1 MTEKD
6 LQRMRRQELAEM
18 AASLTDEVDTLR
30 TRLEDR
36 ESKLKAVAQG
46 AMRQKKK
53 LTEQTETAATLEAA
67 LRKALAQRDAL
78 AAELREKDAALAD
91 RDRQLQALRAELDE
105 KTVSLA
111 GREDDWLRQRLQETQ
126 AELGR
131 VRQDAAEK
139 EALLRRQQGRKASQ
153 AELDAVIVEF
163 EATTAELRARL
174 KDRDGQV
181 ERLYRQLEQK
191 DAALRDIRGEIQTWR
206 GAQKQEQERA
216 IQERDA
222 RIRELSEKLDRKEG
236 EVRELWGRLWDL
248 VSPDKKEQ

>member
-1 MTEKD
+1 MTDKD

-18 AASLTDEVDTLR
+18 AAELTDEVETLR
-30 TRLEDR
+30 SRLEDR
-36 ESKLKAVAQG
+36 ETKLKAVAQG

-53 LTEQTETAATLEAA
+53 LAEQAEAAACMDAA
-67 LRKALAQRDAL
+67 LRKVQAQRDEL
-78 AAELREKDAALAD
+78 AAELREKSAALAE

-105 KTVSLA
+105 KTASLA
-111 GREDDWLRQRLQETQ
+111 DREDGWLRQRLQETQ
-126 AELGR
+126 EELGR
-131 VRQDAAEK
+131 ARQDAADK
-139 EALLRRQQGRKASQ
+139 EALLRRQQGHKASQ

-191 DAALRDIRGEIQTWR
+191 DAALRDIRGEIQAWR
-206 GAQKQEQERA
+206 GAQKQDQERA

-222 RIRELSEKLDRKEG
+222 RIRELSEKLDRKED
-236 EVRELWGRLWDL
+236 EVRELWGRLWAL
-248 VSPDKKEQ
+248 VSPEKKEQ